1 MTDIKVFIGWDSRE
15 DIAFQ
20 VAKHSIQ
27 KHNPD
32 VKVYP
37 LKLPTLQEL
46 GIYTRGVDAKASTEF
61 TFSRFFVPMLTGYK
75 GWALFIDCDFL
86 CMTDISELFK
96 QANDNYAVMVAKH
109 DYAPKNTTKMDGKA
123 QTVYPRKNWSS
134 CMLWNCEHPSNKLL
148 DLNALN
154 TNDGLWHHRFVWLAD
169 HEIGEISHEWNWLT
183 DWYTA
188 PEDGQPKMLHY
199 TEGGPWFEDLQDV
212 PYAQEWRDA
221 KKQYDLTLVDT
232 VEDKIARDDGGW

>member
-1 MTDIKVFIGWDSRE
+1 MMDLKVFIGWDSRE

-20 VAKHSIQ
+20 VAKHSIK
-27 KHNPD
+27 KHNPN

-46 GIYTRGVDAKASTEF
+46 GIYTRGVDATASTEF

-86 CMTDISELFK
+86 CMTDINELFK

-109 DYAPKNTTKMDGKA
+109 DYTPKEGTKMDGK
-123 QTVYPRKNWSS
+123 QQLQYPRKNWSS
-134 CMLWNCEHPSNKLL
+134 CMLWNCEHPSNRLL
-148 DLNALN
+148 DQNAMN
-154 TNDGLWHHRFVWLAD
+154 SNDGLWHHRFVWLAD
-169 HEIGEISHEWNWLT
+169 HEIGQISHEWNWLT

-188 PEDGQPKMLHY
+188 PDDGTPKMLHY
-199 TEGGPWFEDLQDV
+199 TEGGPWFEHLQDV

-221 KKQYDLTLVDT
+221 HADYKSTLQDS

>member
-1 MTDIKVFIGWDSRE
+1 MDLKVFIGWDSRE

-20 VAKHSIQ
+20 VAKHSIK
-27 KHNPD
+27 KHNPN

-86 CMTDISELFK
+86 CMTDINELFK

-109 DYAPKNTTKMDGKA
+109 DYTPKEGTKMDGK
-123 QTVYPRKNWSS
+123 QQLPYPRKNWSS
-134 CMLWNCEHPSNKLL
+134 CMLWNCEHPSNRLL
-148 DLNALN
+148 DQNAMN
-154 TNDGLWHHRFVWLAD
+154 SNDGLWHHRFVWLAD
-169 HEIGEISHEWNWLT
+169 HEIGQISHEWNWLT

-188 PEDGQPKMLHY
+188 PDDGTPKMLHY
-199 TEGGPWFEDLQDV
+199 TEGGPWFEHLQDV

-221 KKQYDLTLVDT
+221 HADYKSTLQDS
-232 VEDKIARDDGGW
+232 VEDKIAKDDGGW

>member
-1 MTDIKVFIGWDSRE
+1 MTDNTVFIGWDSRE

-86 CMTDISELFK
+86 CTTDISELFK

-109 DYAPKNTTKMDGKA
+109 DYTPKEGTKMDGK
-123 QTVYPRKNWSS
+123 QQLPYPRKNWSS

-169 HEIGEISHEWNWLT
+169 HEIGQISHEWNWLT
-183 DWYTA
+183 DWYQSPA
-188 PEDGQPKMLHY
+188 DGQPKMLHY
-199 TEGGPWFEDLQDV
+199 TEGGPWFEHLQNV

-221 KKQYDLTLVDT
+221 HDDYKLTLQDS

>member
-1 MTDIKVFIGWDSRE
+1 MMELKVFVGWDSRE

-27 KHNPD
+27 KHNPN

-86 CMTDISELFK
+86 CTTDISELFK

-109 DYAPKNTTKMDGKA
+109 DYTPKEGTKMDGK
-123 QTVYPRKNWSS
+123 QQLQYPRKNWSS

-148 DLNALN
+148 DVNALN
-154 TNDGLWHHRFVWLAD
+154 SNDGLWHHRFVWLAD
-169 HEIGEISHEWNWLT
+169 HEIGQISHEWNWLT

-188 PEDGQPKMLHY
+188 PDDGTPKMLHY
-199 TEGGPWFEDLQDV
+199 TEGGPWFKNLQDV
-212 PYAQEWRDA
+212 PYAKEWLDA
-221 KKQYDLTLVDT
+221 KEEYEATLENS
-232 VEDKIARDDGGW
+232 VEDKIAKDDGGW